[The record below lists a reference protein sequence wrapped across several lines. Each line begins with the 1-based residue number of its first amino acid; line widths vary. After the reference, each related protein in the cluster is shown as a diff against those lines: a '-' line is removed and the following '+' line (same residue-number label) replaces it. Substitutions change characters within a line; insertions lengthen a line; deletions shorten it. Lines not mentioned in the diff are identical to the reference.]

1 MGIFNNIFKSRSGK
15 NKKAHKSRNSFREY
29 DLSYKPVKAKPAPV
43 IKNEGAV
50 KGAAPVRNSKQ
61 GVTVKRLVVKKAAS
75 TSAVKKPE
83 VNNAAAAEKNS
94 ASVLQDN
101 NIMLTTTVSAEDL
114 ENLPDDSAARPTFN
128 YDDGGMGGIDVSA
141 LDLSSLDDY
150 LDDDISDEPED
161 NNIYSDDDDDYT
173 FDADPSSI
181 RLSDMDK

>member
-43 IKNEGAV
+43 IKNESAV
-50 KGAAPVRNSKQ
+50 KGAPKQ
-61 GVTVKRLVVKKAAS
+61 GVTVKRLVVKKVAS

-94 ASVLQDN
+94 SSVLQDN

-141 LDLSSLDDY
+141 LDLSLLDDY
-150 LDDDISDEPED
+150 VDDDISDEPED